1 MSSFEG
7 EMAIRRD
14 TEIVISPENRTRV
27 AVPRVGRLHLA
38 RREALYAYAFISP
51 ALILFVVF
59 IAGPL
64 LGAIGLSFY
73 SWDLFSDREFVGLQN
88 YRTLA
93 HDDLARTAI
102 RNSFVFA
109 FGSIVLHISIGLLL
123 ALAVNRPINWGL
135 RYFLRTAYFFP
146 LLISW
151 ASVALIWLYA
161 LNPNFGFFNYYLRQ
175 LGLNPPN
182 WLVDRDWS
190 MSALLFVDLWRT
202 LGFTF
207 IILLAGLQGVPR
219 SLYEAAMLDGAG
231 SGRRFID
238 VTLPMISPTLFFVL
252 VLNFIG
258 AFQIFEPM
266 YIMTN
271 GGPANSTRSLVQHI
285 FETGFRSFEMGYASA
300 LAIVVFV
307 VIMIATLIQFAVG
320 RYWVHYD

>member
-1 MSSFEG
+1 MTAQADAEL
-7 EMAIRRD
+7 
-14 TEIVISPENRTRV
+14 VISPRLPSASPSPGTR
-27 AVPRVGRLHLA
+27 RLKLA
-38 RREALYAYAFISP
+38 QREMLLGYAFLSP
-51 ALILFVVF
+51 ALILFLIF

-73 SWDLFSDREFVGLQN
+73 QWDLFSDRKFIGLDN
-88 YRTLA
+88 YRELRT
-93 HDDLARTAI
+93 DEIARTAI

-109 FGSIVLHISIGLLL
+109 FWSIVLHMGFGLLL
-123 ALAVNRPINWGL
+123 ALAVNRAMNGAL

-151 ASVALIWLYA
+151 ASVSLIWLYA
-161 LNPNFGFFNYYLRQ
+161 LNPNFGFFNYYLHQ

-182 WLVDRDWS
+182 WLVDRQWALP
-190 MSALLFVDLWRT
+190 ALLFVDLWRT
-202 LGFTF
+202 IGFTF

-231 SGRRFID
+231 SLRQFIN
-238 VTLPMISPTLFFVL
+238 VTVPMISPTLFFVL

-266 YIMTN
+266 YIMTD
-271 GGPANSTRSLVQHI
+271 GGPRNSTRSLVQHI

-300 LAIVVFV
+300 MAIVVFV
-307 VIMIATLIQFAVG
+307 VIMAATLVQFAFG

>member
-1 MSSFEG
+1 MTAQADAEL
-7 EMAIRRD
+7 
-14 TEIVISPENRTRV
+14 VISPRFPSASPSPGTR
-27 AVPRVGRLHLA
+27 RLKLA
-38 RREALYAYAFISP
+38 QREMLLGYAFLSP
-51 ALILFVVF
+51 ALILFLIF

-73 SWDLFSDREFVGLQN
+73 QWDLFSDRKFIGLDN
-88 YRTLA
+88 YRELRT
-93 HDDLARTAI
+93 DEIARTAI

-109 FGSIVLHISIGLLL
+109 FWSIVLHMGFGLLL
-123 ALAVNRPINWGL
+123 ALAVNRAMNGAL

-151 ASVALIWLYA
+151 ASVSLIWLYA
-161 LNPNFGFFNYYLRQ
+161 LNPNFGFFNYYLHQ

-182 WLVDRDWS
+182 WLVDRQWALP
-190 MSALLFVDLWRT
+190 ALLFVDLWRT
-202 LGFTF
+202 IGFTF

-231 SGRRFID
+231 SLRQFIN
-238 VTLPMISPTLFFVL
+238 VTVPMISPTLFFVL

-271 GGPANSTRSLVQHI
+271 GGPRNSTRSLVQHI

-300 LAIVVFV
+300 MAIVVFA
-307 VIMIATLIQFAVG
+307 VIMIATLIQFALG

>member
-1 MSSFEG
+1 MAVRVRTDSVVSPTSPHASS
-7 EMAIRRD
+7 RR
-14 TEIVISPENRTRV
+14 VRGS
-27 AVPRVGRLHLA
+27 GLA
-38 RREALYAYAFISP
+38 RREALYGYAFLSP
-51 ALILFVVF
+51 ALILFLVF

-73 SWDLFSDREFVGLQN
+73 RWDLFSTRTFIGLQN
-88 YRTLA
+88 YR
-93 HDDLARTAI
+93 DLWGDEIARKAI

-109 FGSIVLHISIGLLL
+109 FGSIVLHIGVGMLL
-123 ALAVNRPINWGL
+123 ALAVNRPMHWAL
-135 RYFLRTAYFFP
+135 RYFLRTSYFFP

-161 LNPNFGFFNYYLRQ
+161 LNPNFGFFNYYLKQ
-175 LGLNPPN
+175 LGLDPPN
-182 WLVDRDWS
+182 WLVDKGWS
-190 MSALLFVDLWRT
+190 MEALLFVDLWRT

-231 SGRRFID
+231 SVSQFVNI
-238 VTLPMISPTLFFVL
+238 TLPMISPTLFFVL

-300 LAIVVFV
+300 MAIVVFA
-307 VIMIATLIQFAVG
+307 VIMAATLIQFAVG
-320 RYWVHYD
+320 RWWVHYE

>member
-1 MSSFEG
+1 MVVRAGAGS
-7 EMAIRRD
+7 A
-14 TEIVISPENRTRV
+14 ISPASPSHRT
-27 AVPRVGRLHLA
+27 GRFRLA
-38 RREALYAYAFISP
+38 RREMLYGYAFLSP
-51 ALILFVVF
+51 ALILFLVF

-73 SWDLFSDREFVGLQN
+73 SWDLFSTREFVGLQN
-88 YRTLA
+88 YRDLV
-93 HDDLARTAI
+93 DDDVARRAI
-102 RNSFVFA
+102 KNSLLFA
-109 FGSIVLHISIGLLL
+109 IGKNVQHIGFGLLL
-123 ALAVNRPINWGL
+123 AVAVNRPMHGAL

-151 ASVALIWLYA
+151 ASVSLIWLYA

-175 LGLNPPN
+175 LGLDPPN
-182 WLVDRDWS
+182 WLVDKAWAMES
-190 MSALLFVDLWRT
+190 LLFVDLWRT
-202 LGFTF
+202 LGFSF

-231 SGRRFID
+231 SLRQFLNI
-238 VTLPMISPTLFFVL
+238 TLPMISPTLFFAL

-300 LAIVVFV
+300 MAIVVFA
-307 VIMIATLIQFAVG
+307 VIMVATLIQFALG
-320 RYWVHYD
+320 RFWVHYE